1 MGKRDSVIPRRVDLE
16 QRVCLH
22 NRLHLREQ
30 IDHRASRIPIR
41 HLQQIDVRQRLH
53 ETALERGA
61 HRPMG
66 KTVPGSGDGRR
77 ATTADRRDNPVQS
90 SAIPGISLDSL
101 RVQMRVPWEARDLD
115 RPLIEI
121 VVNRLDEHAVILQD
135 VSSASRFVLTCLFP
149 SQQGDHLVRE
159 DLEGRGVVAEDLV
172 GHAHNHVV
180 LHALV

>member
-1 MGKRDSVIPRRVDLE
+1 
-16 QRVCLH
+16 
-22 NRLHLREQ
+22 
-30 IDHRASRIPIR
+30 
-41 HLQQIDVRQRLH
+41 
-53 ETALERGA
+53 
-61 HRPMG
+61 MG

-77 ATTADRRDNPVQS
+77 ATTADRMDNPVQS
-90 SAIPGISLDSL
+90 SAIPGISLDSSGNTDQLQLNIIITIAFSDERQL